1 LRSSSSGKHL
11 GYGGADIAKKT
22 KKTTT
27 TKAKRRRRRSSLSE
41 RQILQTQ
48 LVFLHRS
55 IVCEVLERLCGTGL
69 SLEAEW
75 QQEPTVW
82 YSKGGFCAVEELQ
95 EMVVVVV
102 AEEEEELRV
111 IMAGM

>member
-27 TKAKRRRRRSSLSE
+27 TKAKRRRRRRSSLSE

-95 EMVVVVV
+95 EMVVV
-102 AEEEEELRV
+102 EEEEELRV